1 MIDFA
6 PYLSKF
12 KHKPFDHQFIGI
24 EALVRHPKFFL
35 ADEMGAG
42 KTLQVVCAAQVLYE
56 RMEIDR
62 VVVVCP
68 ASMRTMVWYDQ
79 ELGEIAKHLWVPSLV
94 TEYHSRTVQWG
105 DKTGLRW
112 VVTNYDFIR
121 DEERLKLLI
130 RHCNGKTLLVLD
142 ESSAVKNRT
151 AIQTKACLK
160 LRKRCGRV
168 VLLNGTPIANNPLD
182 LYSQA
187 NIMDGDLGRA
197 GILGVDSFYHFR
209 ARYGVLKTMKFP
221 GKDSFQQIVD
231 WQNLEDLQRRMAPYV
246 LRRLKKDCLDLPPKL
261 DPVVLT
267 ATLTPATWKL
277 YTSMRD
283 ELIAWLSQQTASLA
297 PQAVTKVMRLA
308 QITSGFLGGVEEMT
322 WSDDEPPEEKQVE
335 EIGREK
341 LDVFLEWFDT
351 RLNEN
356 PNIKV
361 LSFSRFRPEVVRLV
375 REVREKYRGLA
386 VGALIGQQR
395 KKDREDAIRLL
406 DPRTAPKGGALLSSV
421 LGTGGKGLNLT
432 ASHTVIR
439 TSNDCSLEKRL
450 QSDDRVHRYTQ
461 TEAVSYFDIVAIGPK
476 GQKTID
482 HGILLKLLKKQTT
495 SELVTGGWVS
505 SPREWMEI
513 LRAE

>member
-1 MIDFA
+1 M
-6 PYLSKF
+6 
-12 KHKPFDHQFIGI
+12 GI
-24 EALVRHPKFFL
+24 EALVRHPKFLL

-42 KTLQVVCAAQVLYE
+42 KTLQVVCAAQVLAE
-56 RMEIDR
+56 HQEVDR
-62 VVVVCP
+62 VVIVAP
-68 ASMRTMVWYDQ
+68 ASVRSLVWFDQ
-79 ELGEIAKHLWVPSLV
+79 ELGEISKHLWLPSLV
-94 TEYHSRTVQWG
+94 SEYHTQLRQWG

-112 VVTNYDFIR
+112 VVTNYEFIR

-130 RHCNGKTLLVLD
+130 RHCGPKTLLVLD

-151 AIQTKACLK
+151 AIQTKACMR
-160 LRKRCGRV
+160 LRKKCGRV

-182 LYSQA
+182 IYSQA
-187 NIMDGDLGRA
+187 DIMDGGLRRE

-231 WQNLEDLQRRMAPYV
+231 WQNLDDLNRRMAPYV

-267 ATLTPATWKL
+267 ATLTVATWKL

-283 ELIAWLSQQTASLA
+283 DLIAWLSQQTASLA

-308 QITSGFLGGVEEMT
+308 QITSGFLGGVEEMS
-322 WSDDEPPEEKQVE
+322 WDDDEPPEEKQVE

-341 LDVFLEWFDT
+341 LDVFLDWLTT
-351 RLNEN
+351 RLQED

-361 LSFSRFRPEVVRLV
+361 LTFSRFRPEVLRLV
-375 REVREKYRGLA
+375 REAPQLFPNVEA
-386 VGALIGQQR
+386 GALVGSQR
-395 KKDREDAIRLL
+395 KADRERAIRLL
-406 DPRTAPKGGALLSSV
+406 DPRTAPKGPVVVGAV
-421 LGTGGKGLNLT
+421 AGTGGKGLTLT
-432 ASHTVIR
+432 ASHTVFR
-439 TSNDCSLEKRL
+439 LSNDHSLEKRL
-450 QSDDRVHRYTQ
+450 QSDDRVHRPSQTQ
-461 TEAVSYFDIVAIGPK
+461 PVSYFDIVAVGPK

-482 HGILLKLLKKQTT
+482 HGILMKLLKKQQT
-495 SELVTGGWVS
+495 SDLVTSGWVS
-505 SPREWMEI
+505 SPKEWVQI